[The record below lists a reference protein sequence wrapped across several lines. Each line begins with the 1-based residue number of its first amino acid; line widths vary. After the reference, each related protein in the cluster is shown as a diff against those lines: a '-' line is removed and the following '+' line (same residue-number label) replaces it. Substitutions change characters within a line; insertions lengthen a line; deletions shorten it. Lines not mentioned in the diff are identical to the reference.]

1 MKPTRFLNK
10 PFLQQVN
17 EFWIINIINYEQG
30 KLSFVL
36 YDHFI
41 MSPLAGLSERWLS
54 FVGIERCPEQ
64 TSQCVSLVVS
74 YLQSSAGEREEETRG
89 HRERE
94 RADGEGETGADD
106 ATLPVWG
113 EDQKSRER

>member
-1 MKPTRFLNK
+1 MSFELSTLDH
-10 PFLQQVN
+10 
-17 EFWIINIINYEQG
+17 EQG

-36 YDHFI
+36 YDSFI
-41 MSPLAGLSERWLS
+41 MSPLAGQSERWLL

-64 TSQCVSLVVS
+64 TSQCVS